1 MVKYARMV
9 FEEEIPDN
17 ATPEDAL
24 RVLSKSMKNYLDII
38 LSGDHPSTEDLEI
51 SEYPYKRM
59 E

>member
-9 FEEEIPDN
+9 FEEEIPDD
-17 ATPEDAL
+17 ATPEEAL
-24 RVLSKSMKNYLDII
+24 RILSKSMKSYLDII

-51 SEYPYKRM
+51 SEYQYERM